1 MGAKPL
7 NSPMARRTFAKGALA
22 ATAAA
27 ALAGALGAEKPVRAF
42 AEEAKPN
49 AANEGDTGEVFGYC
63 RMCMMCGSCSFVATT
78 KDGVVVNIEGDPDRQ
93 TNAGGLCPRGKSAI
107 MNLYNP
113 YRIKAPMKRTNPEK
127 GMEVDPGWVEISWDE
142 ALSIAAEKVGTAVA
156 TDPRTLV
163 HCYSF
168 AAYESSHA
176 TLGQGVWAKFLGCP
190 NVTSVKG
197 QMCAIHYG
205 AMYMIDGA
213 PSGNYDAKY
222 DDYVIVMGKSVGY
235 DNGYGGG
242 DARTFADVCRKG
254 GKYVVVG
261 PRATM
266 EATRGEWV
274 SCKIGTELA
283 LVYAW
288 LNEMVNVMDNGY
300 DAPYL
305 KRRTNAV
312 YLIGP
317 DGDYVRNGEGKPLI
331 WDAADDVA
339 KTFDDP
345 SLTDPSL
352 EGSYTVEGVECR
364 PAFVLLKESLVDYT
378 PEWASEITTVPAE
391 RIRGIAY
398 EFVEHAQIGSTI
410 EIDGVELPLRPACI
424 VLGRGCTNQQTGTL
438 IDLWSRVMNLLV
450 GNVGYPGGLQSTL
463 DSGYF
468 RNAEGT
474 VEPFAEAATLV
485 EPPTWPPTHLDLS
498 DYYPHMHSLQTHIWH
513 VMDDPKKYGIDYKPS
528 VYFSSG
534 ANPVAGSDDAELVMS
549 GLRKFDYV
557 IYHGC
562 YHMDE
567 MAMMSDLLLPEN
579 ANLEGDTVYLF
590 PGNECSST
598 ALNDG
603 YNDANHALMY
613 RHGVTPQYNTME
625 SNDILMEMFDRM
637 GQTPFW
643 NTVANTLGSI
653 GFVMMNAAAQGIP
666 ALPEELRNQVYYPLG
681 GVPFLNEDIKL
692 DPTKKYTSME
702 MWDLNLKSVLGPDK
716 GAEFLKEVKAVPFT
730 AVSGAELYAAHRDEE
745 VRFQLYP
752 VSQMRSG
759 KVLVDAM
766 ETFPVDM
773 GELLGTPLDV
783 LRHRFDP
790 VPYYP
795 TDLVIDNEPE
805 EYDLRSFLY
814 RQPLFM
820 FRLANMDQDPV
831 RRDYGEKY
839 MPDYNGVLI
848 HPDTAAARGIAEGDR
863 VHVESPYGETWGRAH
878 LTQTVRP
885 DAVGIG
891 GCRGRKTSQ
900 MGADLL
906 NDTNYNDLL
915 CGAPGHTE
923 PVDGAEFI
931 HASVKVSKA

>member
-1 MGAKPL
+1 MKRDGNRAVL
-7 NSPMARRTFAKGALA
+7 SRRAFAGGAL

-27 ALAGALGAEKPVRAF
+27 AMTAGALGGKPVKAF
-42 AEEAKPN
+42 AESSKSN
-49 AANEGDTGEVFGYC
+49 AANEGESGEVFGHC

-78 KDGVVVNIEGDPDRQ
+78 KDGVVVNVEGDPDRQ
-93 TNAGGLCPRGKSAI
+93 TNMGGLCPRGKSAI
-107 MNLYNP
+107 TNLYNP

-127 GMEVDPGWVEISWDE
+127 GMDVDPGWVEISWDE
-142 ALSIAAEKVGTAVA
+142 ALDLAAQKVGTAIA

-168 AAYESSHA
+168 ASYESSHC
-176 TLGQGVWAKFLGCP
+176 TLGQGVWAKLLGCP

-222 DDYVIVMGKSVGY
+222 GEYVVVMGKSLGY
-235 DNGYGGG
+235 DNGYAGG
-242 DARTFADVCRKG
+242 DARNFADMCRKG
-254 GKYVVVG
+254 GKYVVIG

-288 LNEMVNVMDNGY
+288 INEMVNVMDEGY
-300 DAPYL
+300 DVGYV

-317 DGDYVRNGEGKPLI
+317 DGDYVRGADGKPLI
-331 WDAADDVA
+331 WDVADGVA
-339 KTFDDP
+339 KAFDDA
-345 SLTDPSL
+345 SLADPAL
-352 EGSYTVEGVECR
+352 EGAYTVEGVECR
-364 PAFVLLKESLVDYT
+364 PAFALLKESVVDFT

-391 RIRGIAY
+391 RIRGIAH
-398 EFVEHAQIGSTI
+398 ELVEHAHFGSTI
-410 EIDGVELPLRPACI
+410 TIDGVELPHRPSCV

-438 IDLWSRVMNLLV
+438 IDMWSRVINLLL

-463 DSGYF
+463 DSSYF
-468 RNAEGT
+468 RNPDGT
-474 VEPFAEAATLV
+474 VEPFAEAATMV
-485 EPPTWPPTHLDLS
+485 TPPAWPPTHLDLS

-513 VMDDPKKYGIDYKPS
+513 VMDDPERYGIDYTPT

-567 MAMMSDLLLPEN
+567 MALMSDLLLPEH
-579 ANLEGDTVYLF
+579 ANLEGHTVHLF
-590 PGNECSST
+590 PGNECTST
-598 ALNDG
+598 AFNEG
-603 YNDANHALMY
+603 YNESNHAIVV
-613 RHGVTPQYNTME
+613 RKGVTPLYNTMDG
-625 SNDILMEMFDRM
+625 NDILMEMFDRM
-637 GQTPFW
+637 GMTQVW
-643 NTVANTLGSI
+643 NTIANTLGSI
-653 GFVMMNAAAQGIP
+653 GFVMMNAAAQAMP
-666 ALPEELRNQVYYPLG
+666 ALPEELRSQIYYPLG
-681 GVPFLNEDIKL
+681 GVPFLNDEFKL
-692 DPTKKYTSME
+692 DPAKKYTSEE
-702 MWDLNLKSVLGPDK
+702 MFDLNLKSALGPDK
-716 GAEFLKEVKAVPFT
+716 GLDFLDQVKFVPFT

-745 VRFQLYP
+745 IRFQLYP

-759 KVLVDAM
+759 KLLVDTM

-805 EYDLRSFLY
+805 EYDLRCFLY

-820 FRLANMDQDPV
+820 FRLASMDQDPI
-831 RRDYGEKY
+831 RRDYGERY
-839 MPDYNGVLI
+839 LPDNNGILI
-848 HPDTAAARGIAEGDR
+848 NPATAKARGIAEGDR
-863 VHVESPYGETWGRAH
+863 VRVESPYGQTQGYAY
-878 LTQTVRP
+878 LTETVRP
-885 DAVGIG
+885 DAVGVG
-891 GCRGRKTSQ
+891 GCRGRKAPT

-931 HASVKVSKA
+931 HASVKVEKA

>member
-1 MGAKPL
+1 MGE
-7 NSPMARRTFAKGALA
+7 NSKSHAFSRRSFAKGALTTAA
-22 ATAAA
+22 ATALAA
-27 ALAGALGAEKPVRAF
+27 TVGSAKSVHAF
-42 AEEAKPN
+42 AEEAHPN
-49 AANEGDTGEVFGYC
+49 AANEGETGEVFGYC
-63 RMCMMCGSCSFVATT
+63 RMCMMCGSCSYVATT
-78 KDGVVVNIEGDPDRQ
+78 KDGVVVNIEGDPDRK

-107 MNLYNP
+107 TNLYNP

-142 ALSIAAEKVGTAVA
+142 ALSTAAEKVGQAYLA
-156 TDPRTLV
+156 DPRTIV

-168 AAYESSHA
+168 SAYESSHA
-176 TLGQGVWAKFLGCP
+176 TLGQGVWAQLMGIP

-205 AMYMIDGA
+205 VMYMMDGA
-213 PSGNYDAKY
+213 PSGNYDGKY
-222 DDYVIVMGKSVGY
+222 DEYVVVLGKSLGY

-242 DARTFADVCRKG
+242 DARTFADVCRRG
-254 GKYVVVG
+254 GKFVVVG
-261 PRATM
+261 PRCTM

-288 LNEMVNVMDNGY
+288 INEMVNVMESGFDV
-300 DAPYL
+300 DFV
-305 KRRTNAV
+305 KRRTNGV

-317 DGDYVRNGEGKPLI
+317 DRDYVRNADGKPLI
-331 WDAADDVA
+331 WDAADGVA
-339 KTFDDP
+339 KAFDD
-345 SLTDPSL
+345 STLADPAL
-352 EGSYTVEGVECR
+352 DGTYTVEGVECR
-364 PAFVLLKESLVDYT
+364 PAFALLREAVVDYT

-391 RIRGIAY
+391 RIRGIAH
-398 EFVEHAQIGSTI
+398 ELVEHAHIGSTI
-410 EIDGVELPLRPACI
+410 EIDGETMPFRPACV

-438 IDLWSRVMNLLV
+438 IDLWSRVINLLL
-450 GNVGYPGGLQSTL
+450 GNVGFPGGLQSTL
-463 DSGYF
+463 NSSYF
-468 RNAEGT
+468 KNTEGT
-474 VEPFAEAATLV
+474 VEPFAEGATMT

-498 DYYPHMHSLQTHIWH
+498 DYYPHKHSLQTHIWH
-513 VMDDPKKYGIDYKPS
+513 VMDDPERYGIDYKPS

-534 ANPVAGSDDAELVMS
+534 ANPVAGSDDAELVMR

-579 ANLEGDTVYLF
+579 ANLEGRTVYLF
-590 PGNECSST
+590 PGNECSAT
-598 ALNDG
+598 AFNEG
-603 YNDANHALMY
+603 YNDSNHAILA
-613 RHGVTPQYNTME
+613 RRGVEPLYNTME
-625 SNDILMEMFDRM
+625 GNDILMGMFDKM
-637 GQTPFW
+637 GQISAW
-643 NTVANTLGSI
+643 NQIANTLGSI
-653 GFVMMNAAAQGIP
+653 GFVMMNAAATVLP
-666 ALPEELRNQVYYPLG
+666 VPEELRKQVYYPLG
-681 GVPFLNEDIKL
+681 GVPFMNDDIKL
-692 DPTKKYTSME
+692 DLNTLYTHEE
-702 MWDLNLKSVLGPDK
+702 MWDLNLKSALGPDK
-716 GAEFLKEVKAVPFT
+716 GIDFVEEQKIVPFT
-730 AVSGAELYAAHRDEE
+730 AQSGAALYASNRDKEI
-745 VRFQLYP
+745 RFQIYP
-752 VSQMRSG
+752 ASQMRSG
-759 KVLVDAM
+759 NVLVDAM
-766 ETFPVDM
+766 EKFPVDM

-820 FRLANMDQDPV
+820 FRLAGMDQDPI
-831 RRDYGEKY
+831 RRDYAERFL
-839 MPDYNGVLI
+839 DDNNAVLI
-848 HPDTAAARGIAEGDR
+848 NPQTASERGIAENDR

-878 LTQTVRP
+878 LTETVRP
-885 DAVGIG
+885 DALGIG
-891 GCRGRKTSQ
+891 GSRGRKTSR

-923 PVDGAEFI
+923 PVDGGELI
-931 HASVKVSKA
+931 HVSVKVSKA

>member
-1 MGAKPL
+1 MTGKST
-7 NSPMARRTFAKGALA
+7 SPALTRRSFAKGALA
-22 ATAAA
+22 ATTVA
-27 ALAGALGAEKPVRAF
+27 ALAGALGTTKVNRAF

-49 AANEGDTGEVFGYC
+49 AANEGRTDEVFGHC

-78 KDGVVVNIEGDPDRQ
+78 KDGVVVNVEGDPDRK
-93 TNAGGLCPRGKSAI
+93 TNAGGLCPRGKSSI
-107 MNLYNP
+107 TNLYNP

-142 ALSIAAEKVGTAVA
+142 ALGLAAEQLGQAYL
-156 TDPRTLV
+156 TDPRSIV

-168 AAYESSHA
+168 SAYESSHA
-176 TLGQGVWAKFLGCP
+176 TLGQGVWAKLMGIP

-213 PSGNYDAKY
+213 PSGNYDGKY
-222 DDYVIVMGKSVGY
+222 DEYVVVMGKSLGY
-235 DNGYGGG
+235 DNGYAGG
-242 DARTFADVCRKG
+242 DARTFADVCRRG
-254 GKYVVVG
+254 GKFVVVG

-288 LNEMVNVMDNGY
+288 INEMVNVMDAGF
-300 DAPYL
+300 DADYV
-305 KRRTNAV
+305 KRRTNGV

-317 DGDYVRNGEGKPLI
+317 DGDYVRDAAGKPLI
-331 WDAADDVA
+331 WDAAANAA
-339 KTFDDP
+339 KAFDDAT
-345 SLTDPSL
+345 LTDPAL
-352 EGSYTVEGVECR
+352 EGSYTVEGVACR
-364 PAFVLLKESLVDYT
+364 PAFALLQEAVADYT

-391 RIRGIAY
+391 RIRGIAH
-398 EFVEHAQIGSTI
+398 ELVEHAHIGSTI
-410 EIDGVELPLRPACI
+410 EIDGEVLPYRPACV

-438 IDLWSRVMNLLV
+438 IDLWSRVINLLL

-468 RNAEGT
+468 HNLEGT
-474 VEPFAEAATLV
+474 VEPFAEAVTLT

-513 VMDDPKKYGIDYKPS
+513 VMADPERYGIDYRPS
-528 VYFSSG
+528 LYFSSG
-534 ANPVAGSDDAELVMS
+534 ANPVAGSDDAELVMD
-549 GLRKFDYV
+549 GLRKFDFV

-579 ANLEGDTVYLF
+579 ANLEGTSVHLF

-598 ALNDG
+598 ACNEG
-603 YNDANHALMY
+603 YNESNHAIVV
-613 RHGVTPQYNTME
+613 RQGVQPLYNTME
-625 SNDILMEMFDRM
+625 GNDILMGIFARM
-637 GQTPFW
+637 GQGSAW
-643 NTVANTLGSI
+643 NTIANTLGSI
-653 GFVMMNAAAQGIP
+653 GFVMMNAAATQLP
-666 ALPEELRNQVYYPLG
+666 VPEELRQQVYYPLG
-681 GVPFLNEDIKL
+681 GVPFMNEEIKL
-692 DPTKKYTSME
+692 DPEKNYTSEE
-702 MWDLNLKSVLGPDK
+702 MWDLNLKSALGPDK
-716 GAEFLKEVKAVPFT
+716 GLDFLKEVKFIPFT
-730 AVSGAELYAAHRDEE
+730 AVSGAELYAAHRDPE

-759 KVLVDAM
+759 KVLVDAL

-820 FRLANMDQDPV
+820 FRLASMDQDPI
-831 RRDYGEKY
+831 RRDYAEKY
-839 MPDYNGVLI
+839 LLDDNAVLI
-848 HPDTAAARGIAEGDR
+848 NPDTAAARGIAENDR

-885 DAVGIG
+885 DALGIG
-891 GCRGRKTSQ
+891 GCRGRKTSR

-923 PVDGAEFI
+923 PIDGGELI
-931 HASVKVSKA
+931 HVSVKVSKA